1 MLALSSIYGWSP
13 AGRALLGALACRPLQ
28 IPYTKVKKW
37 QSGCSEILSLH
48 CMAAYEK
55 FCTFRQLRCLF
66 NCCGWV
72 HCLNKVAGHL
82 AQQHNVNV
90 IAMQVGTE
98 RIFPLIKSRRRRR
111 SKEPESGA
119 ASHPTQPPAR
129 PSVESAGEAAGL
141 GPTAGSRQH
150 ARSSNGGE
158 RKQQRRHPYGTI
170 HQVPQLA
177 FRMHGNSQDGLH
189 DNP

>member
-129 PSVESAGEAAGL
+129 PDTRVPRTPRGRV
-141 GPTAGSRQH
+141 PTAWSRQQVFVQH
-150 ARSSNGGE
+150 GGE
-158 RKQQRRHPYGTI
+158 RREQ
-170 HQVPQLA
+170 
-177 FRMHGNSQDGLH
+177 
-189 DNP
+189 